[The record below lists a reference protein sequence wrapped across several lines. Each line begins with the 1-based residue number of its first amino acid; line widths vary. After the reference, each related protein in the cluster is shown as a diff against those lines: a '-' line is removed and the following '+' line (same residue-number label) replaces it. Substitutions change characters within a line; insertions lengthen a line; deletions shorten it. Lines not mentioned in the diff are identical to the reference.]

1 MLFGKCFFG
10 NAFLKNAFFK
20 SLFLN
25 PLRFNPFPIVLDRTL
40 TLFFNGSQS
49 LYVDGL
55 AWTATQTSTWL
66 PLAVILFYV
75 FLRNNTLSGT
85 ARIVLS
91 FALCILL
98 ADQVASSLFKPMV
111 ARWRPTNNPEFM
123 YMVDVVRSY
132 RGGNYGFFSSHA
144 ANTMAVATF
153 VALLL
158 KSRSVTYWLYS
169 WVILNCWTRVYLGV
183 HYIGDLT
190 VGCIWGAL
198 VGWGIYRLLIE
209 KWQKQNLQNGSMF
222 VSSCTTATGYTQRS
236 LHIFIASILITY
248 LFIAFKALSFQ
259 G

>member
-1 MLFGKCFFG
+1 MKCFP
-10 NAFLKNAFFK
+10 KECFFK
-20 SLFLN
+20 NLFLN
-25 PLRFNPFPIVLDRTL
+25 PLPFNPSPIVLDRTL

-132 RGGNYGFFSSHA
+132 RGA
-144 ANTMAVATF
+144 
-153 VALLL
+153 
-158 KSRSVTYWLYS
+158 
-169 WVILNCWTRVYLGV
+169 
-183 HYIGDLT
+183 
-190 VGCIWGAL
+190 
-198 VGWGIYRLLIE
+198 
-209 KWQKQNLQNGSMF
+209 
-222 VSSCTTATGYTQRS
+222 
-236 LHIFIASILITY
+236 ITD
-248 LFIAFKALSFQ
+248 SFQ
-259 G
+259 VTQPTPWQ

>member
-1 MLFGKCFFG
+1 M
-10 NAFLKNAFFK
+10 
-20 SLFLN
+20 
-25 PLRFNPFPIVLDRTL
+25 LDRTL

-222 VSSCTTATGYTQRS
+222 VSSCTTTTGYTQRS